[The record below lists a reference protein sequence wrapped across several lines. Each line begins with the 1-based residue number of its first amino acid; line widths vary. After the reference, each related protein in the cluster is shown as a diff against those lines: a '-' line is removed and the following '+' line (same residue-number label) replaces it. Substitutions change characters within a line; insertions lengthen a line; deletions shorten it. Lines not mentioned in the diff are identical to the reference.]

1 MMAGDNVKNKV
12 LEVLGIIL
20 LILFLFPFFIVLI
33 NAAKPADQIIR
44 APLALPQKWGALFAN
59 MNRVIHSP
67 NMNYWK
73 SFFDSAIITVAS
85 LFTIVLF
92 SSMAA
97 WVLERNS
104 IKHNNKK
111 WANVIFYVL
120 VASMVIPFQV
130 VMLPVLSWYRS
141 VGKFT
146 GIGLLQSYKGSVF
159 AYIGFGCAMSVF
171 ILHGF
176 IKSIPLELEEAATID
191 GCTAEGVFGR
201 IVLPLLQPNFERHL
215 DLERLPFA
223 VAPFGPSR
231 KNPHA
236 PDCRHGLCRKLCKAV
251 GLDFDID
258 LARDAPGN
266 HFVHLRAE
274 VHHQRHGGRL
284 NKINL
289 SLTKKCRP
297 CRAAFF
303 SCRQRKKYVV
313 K

>member
-1 MMAGDNVKNKV
+1 MMAGDNVKNKI
-12 LEVLGIIL
+12 LEFLGIVL
-20 LILFLFPFFIVLI
+20 LILFLFPFFIVVI

-44 APLALPQKWGALFAN
+44 APLALPQKWGTLFAN

-111 WANVIFYVL
+111 WANVIFYLL

-130 VMLPVLSWYRS
+130 VMLPVLSWYRT

-191 GCTAEGVFGR
+191 GCTTEGVFGR
-201 IVLPLLQPNFERHL
+201 IVLPLLQPIQITVLILNGIWIWNDYLLPSLLLGQAGKIRTLPIAVMGFVGSYVKQW
-215 DLERLPFA
+215 DLILTSTLLAMLPIIILFIFA
-223 VAPFGPSR
+223 
-231 KNPHA
+231 
-236 PDCRHGLCRKLCKAV
+236 
-251 GLDFDID
+251 
-258 LARDAPGN
+258 
-266 HFVHLRAE
+266 
-274 VHHQRHGGRL
+274 Q
-284 NKINL
+284 
-289 SLTKKCRP
+289 
-297 CRAAFF
+297 
-303 SCRQRKKYVV
+303 KYIIKGMVEGSI

>member
-12 LEVLGIIL
+12 LEFLGIVL
-20 LILFLFPFFIVLI
+20 LILFLFPFFIVVI
-33 NAAKPADQIIR
+33 NAAK
-44 APLALPQKWGALFAN
+44 WGTLFAN

-111 WANVIFYVL
+111 WANVIFYLL

-130 VMLPVLSWYRS
+130 VMLPVLSWYRT

-191 GCTAEGVFGR
+191 GCTTEGVFGR
-201 IVLPLLQPNFERHL
+201 IVLPLLQPIQITVLILNGIWIWNDYLLPSLLLGQAGKIRTLPIAVMGFVGSYVKQW
-215 DLERLPFA
+215 DLILTSTLLAMLPIIILFIFA
-223 VAPFGPSR
+223 
-231 KNPHA
+231 
-236 PDCRHGLCRKLCKAV
+236 
-251 GLDFDID
+251 
-258 LARDAPGN
+258 
-266 HFVHLRAE
+266 
-274 VHHQRHGGRL
+274 Q
-284 NKINL
+284 
-289 SLTKKCRP
+289 
-297 CRAAFF
+297 
-303 SCRQRKKYVV
+303 KYIIKGMVEGSS

>member
-1 MMAGDNVKNKV
+1 MMAGDNVKNKI
-12 LEVLGIIL
+12 LEALGIVL
-20 LILFLFPFFIVLI
+20 LILFLFPFFIVVI

-44 APLALPQKWGALFAN
+44 APLALPQKWGTLFAN

-73 SFFDSAIITVAS
+73 SFFDSVIITVAS

-104 IKHNNKK
+104 VKHNNKK
-111 WANVIFYVL
+111 WANVIFYLL

-130 VMLPVLSWYRS
+130 VMLPVLSWYRT
-141 VGKFT
+141 VGKFS

-201 IVLPLLQPNFERHL
+201 VVLPLLQPIQITVLILNGIWIWNDYLLPSLLLGQAGKIRTLPIAVMGFVGSYVKQW
-215 DLERLPFA
+215 DLILTSTLLAMLPVIVLFIFA
-223 VAPFGPSR
+223 
-231 KNPHA
+231 
-236 PDCRHGLCRKLCKAV
+236 
-251 GLDFDID
+251 
-258 LARDAPGN
+258 
-266 HFVHLRAE
+266 
-274 VHHQRHGGRL
+274 Q
-284 NKINL
+284 
-289 SLTKKCRP
+289 
-297 CRAAFF
+297 
-303 SCRQRKKYVV
+303 KYIIKGMVEGSI

>member
-12 LEVLGIIL
+12 LEALGIIL
-20 LILFLFPFFIVLI
+20 LILFLFPFFIVVI

-44 APLALPQKWGALFAN
+44 APLALPQKWGTLFAN

-73 SFFDSAIITVAS
+73 SFFDSVIITVAS

-104 IKHNNKK
+104 VKHNNKK
-111 WANVIFYVL
+111 WANVIFYLL

-130 VMLPVLSWYRS
+130 VMLPVLSWYRT

-201 IVLPLLQPNFERHL
+201 VVLPLLQPIQITVLILNGIWIWNDYLLPSLLLGQAGKIRTLPIAVMGFVGSYVKQW
-215 DLERLPFA
+215 DLILTSTLLAMLPVIVLFIFA
-223 VAPFGPSR
+223 
-231 KNPHA
+231 
-236 PDCRHGLCRKLCKAV
+236 
-251 GLDFDID
+251 
-258 LARDAPGN
+258 
-266 HFVHLRAE
+266 
-274 VHHQRHGGRL
+274 Q
-284 NKINL
+284 
-289 SLTKKCRP
+289 
-297 CRAAFF
+297 
-303 SCRQRKKYVV
+303 KYIIKGMVEGSI

>member
-12 LEVLGIIL
+12 LEALGIIL
-20 LILFLFPFFIVLI
+20 LILFLFPFFIVVI

-44 APLALPQKWGALFAN
+44 APLALPQKWGTLFAN

-73 SFFDSAIITVAS
+73 SFFDSVIITVAS

-111 WANVIFYVL
+111 WANVIFYLL

-130 VMLPVLSWYRS
+130 VMLPVLSWYRT
-141 VGKFT
+141 VGKFS

-201 IVLPLLQPNFERHL
+201 VVLPLLQPIQITVLILNGIWIWNDYLLPSLLLGQAGKIRTLPIAVMGFVGSYVKQW
-215 DLERLPFA
+215 DLILTSTLLAMLPVIVLFIFA
-223 VAPFGPSR
+223 
-231 KNPHA
+231 
-236 PDCRHGLCRKLCKAV
+236 
-251 GLDFDID
+251 
-258 LARDAPGN
+258 
-266 HFVHLRAE
+266 
-274 VHHQRHGGRL
+274 Q
-284 NKINL
+284 
-289 SLTKKCRP
+289 
-297 CRAAFF
+297 
-303 SCRQRKKYVV
+303 KYIIKGMVEGSI

>member
-1 MMAGDNVKNKV
+1 MMAGDNVKNKI
-12 LEVLGIIL
+12 LEALGIIL
-20 LILFLFPFFIVLI
+20 LILFLFPFFIVVI

-44 APLALPQKWGALFAN
+44 APLALPQKWGTLFAN

-73 SFFDSAIITVAS
+73 SFFDSVIITVAS

-111 WANVIFYVL
+111 WANVIFYLL

-130 VMLPVLSWYRS
+130 VMLPVLSWYRT
-141 VGKFT
+141 VGKFS

-201 IVLPLLQPNFERHL
+201 VVLPLLQPIQITVLILNGIWIWNDYLLPSLLLGQAGKIRTLPIAVMGFVGSYVKQW
-215 DLERLPFA
+215 DLILTSTLLAMLPVIVLFIFA
-223 VAPFGPSR
+223 
-231 KNPHA
+231 
-236 PDCRHGLCRKLCKAV
+236 
-251 GLDFDID
+251 
-258 LARDAPGN
+258 
-266 HFVHLRAE
+266 
-274 VHHQRHGGRL
+274 Q
-284 NKINL
+284 
-289 SLTKKCRP
+289 
-297 CRAAFF
+297 
-303 SCRQRKKYVV
+303 KYIIKGMVEGSI

>member
-12 LEVLGIIL
+12 LEFLGIVL
-20 LILFLFPFFIVLI
+20 LILFLFPFFIVVI

-44 APLALPQKWGALFAN
+44 APLALPQKWGTLFAN

-111 WANVIFYVL
+111 WANVIFYLL

-130 VMLPVLSWYRS
+130 VMLPVLSWYRT

-146 GIGLLQSYKGSVF
+146 GISLLQSYKGSVF

-201 IVLPLLQPNFERHL
+201 VVLPLLQPIQITVLILNGIWIWNDYLLPSLLLGQAGKIRTLPIAVMGFVGSYVKQW
-215 DLERLPFA
+215 DLILTSTLLAMLPVIILFIFA
-223 VAPFGPSR
+223 
-231 KNPHA
+231 
-236 PDCRHGLCRKLCKAV
+236 
-251 GLDFDID
+251 
-258 LARDAPGN
+258 
-266 HFVHLRAE
+266 
-274 VHHQRHGGRL
+274 Q
-284 NKINL
+284 
-289 SLTKKCRP
+289 
-297 CRAAFF
+297 
-303 SCRQRKKYVV
+303 KYIIKGMVEGSI

>member
-1 MMAGDNVKNKV
+1 MMAGDNVKNKI
-12 LEVLGIIL
+12 LEALGIVL
-20 LILFLFPFFIVLI
+20 LILFLFPFFIVVI

-44 APLALPQKWGALFAN
+44 APLALPQKWGTLFAN

-73 SFFDSAIITVAS
+73 SFFDSVIITVAS

-111 WANVIFYVL
+111 WANVIFYLL

-130 VMLPVLSWYRS
+130 VMLPVLSWYRT
-141 VGKFT
+141 VGKFS

-201 IVLPLLQPNFERHL
+201 VVLPLLQPIQITVLILNGIWIWNDYLLPSLLLGQAGKIRTLPIAVMGFVGSYVKQW
-215 DLERLPFA
+215 DLILTSTLLAMLPVIVLFIFA
-223 VAPFGPSR
+223 
-231 KNPHA
+231 
-236 PDCRHGLCRKLCKAV
+236 
-251 GLDFDID
+251 
-258 LARDAPGN
+258 
-266 HFVHLRAE
+266 
-274 VHHQRHGGRL
+274 Q
-284 NKINL
+284 
-289 SLTKKCRP
+289 
-297 CRAAFF
+297 
-303 SCRQRKKYVV
+303 KYIIKGMVEGSI

>member
-1 MMAGDNVKNKV
+1 MMAGDNVKNKI
-12 LEVLGIIL
+12 LEILGIVL
-20 LILFLFPFFIVLI
+20 LVLFLFPFFIVVI

-44 APLALPQKWGALFAN
+44 APLALPQKWSVLFAN

-73 SFFDSAIITVAS
+73 SFFDSVIITVAS

-111 WANVIFYVL
+111 WANVIFYLL

-130 VMLPVLSWYRS
+130 VMLPVLSWYRT

-201 IVLPLLQPNFERHL
+201 VVLPLLQPIQITVLILNGIWIWNDYLLPSLLLGQAGKIRTLPIAVMGFVGSYVKQW
-215 DLERLPFA
+215 DLILTSTLLAMLPVIILFIFA
-223 VAPFGPSR
+223 
-231 KNPHA
+231 
-236 PDCRHGLCRKLCKAV
+236 
-251 GLDFDID
+251 
-258 LARDAPGN
+258 
-266 HFVHLRAE
+266 
-274 VHHQRHGGRL
+274 Q
-284 NKINL
+284 
-289 SLTKKCRP
+289 
-297 CRAAFF
+297 
-303 SCRQRKKYVV
+303 KYIIKGMVEGSI

>member
-1 MMAGDNVKNKV
+1 MMAGDNVKNKI
-12 LEVLGIIL
+12 LEILGIVL
-20 LILFLFPFFIVLI
+20 LILFLFPFFIVVI

-44 APLALPQKWGALFAN
+44 APLALPQKWGTLFAN

-111 WANVIFYVL
+111 WANVIFYLL

-130 VMLPVLSWYRS
+130 VMLPVLSWYRT

-201 IVLPLLQPNFERHL
+201 IVLPLLQPIQITVLILNGIWIWNDYLLPSLLLGQAGKIRTLPIAVMGFVGSYVKQW
-215 DLERLPFA
+215 DLILTSTLLAMLPVIILFIFA
-223 VAPFGPSR
+223 
-231 KNPHA
+231 
-236 PDCRHGLCRKLCKAV
+236 
-251 GLDFDID
+251 
-258 LARDAPGN
+258 
-266 HFVHLRAE
+266 
-274 VHHQRHGGRL
+274 Q
-284 NKINL
+284 
-289 SLTKKCRP
+289 
-297 CRAAFF
+297 
-303 SCRQRKKYVV
+303 KYIIKGMVEGSI

>member
-1 MMAGDNVKNKV
+1 MMAGDNVKNKI
-12 LEVLGIIL
+12 LEILGIVL
-20 LILFLFPFFIVLI
+20 LILFLFPFFIVVI

-44 APLALPQKWGALFAN
+44 APLALPQKWGTLFAN

-111 WANVIFYVL
+111 WANVIFYLL

-130 VMLPVLSWYRS
+130 VMLPVLSWYRT

-191 GCTAEGVFGR
+191 GCTTEGVFGR
-201 IVLPLLQPNFERHL
+201 IVLPLLQPIQITVLILNGIWIWNDYLLPSLLLGQAGKIRTLPIAVMGFVGSYVKQW
-215 DLERLPFA
+215 DLILTSTLLAMLPVIILFIFA
-223 VAPFGPSR
+223 
-231 KNPHA
+231 
-236 PDCRHGLCRKLCKAV
+236 
-251 GLDFDID
+251 
-258 LARDAPGN
+258 
-266 HFVHLRAE
+266 
-274 VHHQRHGGRL
+274 Q
-284 NKINL
+284 
-289 SLTKKCRP
+289 
-297 CRAAFF
+297 
-303 SCRQRKKYVV
+303 KYIIKGMVEGSI

>member
-12 LEVLGIIL
+12 LEALGIIL
-20 LILFLFPFFIVLI
+20 LILFLFPFFIVVI

-44 APLALPQKWGALFAN
+44 APLALPQKWGTLFAN

-73 SFFDSAIITVAS
+73 SFFDSVIITVAS

-104 IKHNNKK
+104 VKHNNKK
-111 WANVIFYVL
+111 WANVIFYLL

-130 VMLPVLSWYRS
+130 VMLPVLSWYRT
-141 VGKFT
+141 VGKFS

-159 AYIGFGCAMSVF
+159 ADIGFGCAMSVF

-201 IVLPLLQPNFERHL
+201 VVLPLLQPIQITVLILNGIWIWNDYL
-215 DLERLPFA
+215 LP
-223 VAPFGPSR
+223 S
-231 KNPHA
+231 
-236 PDCRHGLCRKLCKAV
+236 LL
-251 GLDFDID
+251 
-258 LARDAPGN
+258 LARLEKSAR
-266 HFVHLRAE
+266 FQSRSWA
-274 VHHQRHGGRL
+274 
-284 NKINL
+284 L
-289 SLTKKCRP
+289 SEAT
-297 CRAAFF
+297 
-303 SCRQRKKYVV
+303 
-313 K
+313 

>member
-191 GCTAEGVFGR
+191 GCTTEGVFGR
-201 IVLPLLQPNFERHL
+201 IVLPLLQPIQITVLILNGIWIWNDYLLPSLLLGQAGKIRTLPIAVMGFVGSYVKQW
-215 DLERLPFA
+215 DLILTSTLLAMLPVIILFIFA
-223 VAPFGPSR
+223 
-231 KNPHA
+231 
-236 PDCRHGLCRKLCKAV
+236 
-251 GLDFDID
+251 
-258 LARDAPGN
+258 
-266 HFVHLRAE
+266 
-274 VHHQRHGGRL
+274 Q
-284 NKINL
+284 
-289 SLTKKCRP
+289 
-297 CRAAFF
+297 
-303 SCRQRKKYVV
+303 KYIIKGMVEGSI

>member
-12 LEVLGIIL
+12 LEFLGIVL
-20 LILFLFPFFIVLI
+20 LILFLFPFFIVVI

-44 APLALPQKWGALFAN
+44 APLALPQKWGTLFAN

-111 WANVIFYVL
+111 WANVIFYLL

-130 VMLPVLSWYRS
+130 VMLPVLSWYRT

-191 GCTAEGVFGR
+191 GCTTEGVFGR
-201 IVLPLLQPNFERHL
+201 IVLPLLQPIQITVLILNGIWIWNDYLLPSLLLGQAGKIRTLPIAVMGFVGSYVKQW
-215 DLERLPFA
+215 DLILTSTLLAMLPVIILFIFA
-223 VAPFGPSR
+223 
-231 KNPHA
+231 
-236 PDCRHGLCRKLCKAV
+236 
-251 GLDFDID
+251 
-258 LARDAPGN
+258 
-266 HFVHLRAE
+266 
-274 VHHQRHGGRL
+274 Q
-284 NKINL
+284 
-289 SLTKKCRP
+289 
-297 CRAAFF
+297 
-303 SCRQRKKYVV
+303 KYIIKGMVEGSI

>member
-1 MMAGDNVKNKV
+1 MMAGDNVKNKI
-12 LEVLGIIL
+12 LEILGIVL
-20 LILFLFPFFIVLI
+20 LVLFLFPFFIVVI

-44 APLALPQKWGALFAN
+44 APLALPQKWGTLFAN

-111 WANVIFYVL
+111 WANVIFYLL

-130 VMLPVLSWYRS
+130 VMLPVLSWYRT

-191 GCTAEGVFGR
+191 GCTTEGVFGR
-201 IVLPLLQPNFERHL
+201 IVLPLLQPIQITVLILNGIWIWNDYLLPSLLLGQAGKIRTLPIAVMGFVGSYVKQW
-215 DLERLPFA
+215 DLILTSTLLAMLPIIILFIFA
-223 VAPFGPSR
+223 
-231 KNPHA
+231 
-236 PDCRHGLCRKLCKAV
+236 
-251 GLDFDID
+251 
-258 LARDAPGN
+258 
-266 HFVHLRAE
+266 
-274 VHHQRHGGRL
+274 Q
-284 NKINL
+284 
-289 SLTKKCRP
+289 
-297 CRAAFF
+297 
-303 SCRQRKKYVV
+303 KYIIKGMVEGSI

>member
-12 LEVLGIIL
+12 LEALGIVL
-20 LILFLFPFFIVLI
+20 LILFLFPFFIVVI

-44 APLALPQKWGALFAN
+44 APLALPQKWGTLFAN

-73 SFFDSAIITVAS
+73 SFFDSVIITVAS

-111 WANVIFYVL
+111 WANVIFYLL

-130 VMLPVLSWYRS
+130 VMLPVLSWYRT

-201 IVLPLLQPNFERHL
+201 VVLPLLQPIQITVLILNGIWIWNDYLLPSLLLGQAGKIRTLPIAVMGFVGSYVKQW
-215 DLERLPFA
+215 DLILTSTLLAMLPVIVLFIFA
-223 VAPFGPSR
+223 
-231 KNPHA
+231 
-236 PDCRHGLCRKLCKAV
+236 
-251 GLDFDID
+251 
-258 LARDAPGN
+258 
-266 HFVHLRAE
+266 
-274 VHHQRHGGRL
+274 Q
-284 NKINL
+284 
-289 SLTKKCRP
+289 
-297 CRAAFF
+297 
-303 SCRQRKKYVV
+303 KYIIKGMVEGSI

>member
-1 MMAGDNVKNKV
+1 MAGDNVKNKI
-12 LEVLGIIL
+12 LEILGIVL
-20 LILFLFPFFIVLI
+20 LILFLFPFFIVVI

-44 APLALPQKWGALFAN
+44 APLALPQKWGTLFAN

-111 WANVIFYVL
+111 WANVIFYLL

-130 VMLPVLSWYRS
+130 VMLPVLSWYRT

-191 GCTAEGVFGR
+191 GCTSEGVFGR
-201 IVLPLLQPNFERHL
+201 IVLPLLQPIQITVLILNGIWIWNDYLLPSLLLGQAGKIRTLPIAVMGFVGSYVKQW
-215 DLERLPFA
+215 DLILTSTLLAMLPIIILFIFA
-223 VAPFGPSR
+223 
-231 KNPHA
+231 
-236 PDCRHGLCRKLCKAV
+236 
-251 GLDFDID
+251 
-258 LARDAPGN
+258 
-266 HFVHLRAE
+266 
-274 VHHQRHGGRL
+274 Q
-284 NKINL
+284 
-289 SLTKKCRP
+289 
-297 CRAAFF
+297 
-303 SCRQRKKYVV
+303 KYIIKGMVEGSI

>member
-201 IVLPLLQPNFERHL
+201 IVLPLLQPIQITVLILNGIWIWNDYLLPSLLLGQAGKIRTLPIAVMGFVGSYVKQW
-215 DLERLPFA
+215 DLILTSTLLAMLPVIILFIFA
-223 VAPFGPSR
+223 
-231 KNPHA
+231 
-236 PDCRHGLCRKLCKAV
+236 
-251 GLDFDID
+251 
-258 LARDAPGN
+258 
-266 HFVHLRAE
+266 
-274 VHHQRHGGRL
+274 Q
-284 NKINL
+284 
-289 SLTKKCRP
+289 
-297 CRAAFF
+297 
-303 SCRQRKKYVV
+303 KYIIKGMVEGSI

>member
-12 LEVLGIIL
+12 LEALGIVL

-85 LFTIVLF
+85 LFTIVVF

-111 WANVIFYVL
+111 WANIIFYVL

-191 GCTAEGVFGR
+191 GCTTEGVFGR
-201 IVLPLLQPNFERHL
+201 IVLPLLQPIQITVLILNGIWIWNDYLLPSLLLGQAGKIRTLPIAVMGFVGSYVKQW
-215 DLERLPFA
+215 DLILTSTLLAMLPVIILFIFA
-223 VAPFGPSR
+223 
-231 KNPHA
+231 
-236 PDCRHGLCRKLCKAV
+236 
-251 GLDFDID
+251 
-258 LARDAPGN
+258 
-266 HFVHLRAE
+266 
-274 VHHQRHGGRL
+274 Q
-284 NKINL
+284 
-289 SLTKKCRP
+289 
-297 CRAAFF
+297 
-303 SCRQRKKYVV
+303 KYIIKGMVEGSI

>member
-1 MMAGDNVKNKV
+1 MMAGDNVKNKI
-12 LEVLGIIL
+12 LEILGIVL
-20 LILFLFPFFIVLI
+20 LILFLFPFFIVVI

-44 APLALPQKWGALFAN
+44 APLALPQKWGTLFAN

-111 WANVIFYVL
+111 WANVIFYLL

-130 VMLPVLSWYRS
+130 VMLPVLSWYRT

-191 GCTAEGVFGR
+191 GCTTEGVFGR
-201 IVLPLLQPNFERHL
+201 IVLPLLQPIQITVLILNGIWIWNDYLLPSLLLGQAGKIRTLPIAVMGFVGSYVKQW
-215 DLERLPFA
+215 DLILTSTLLAMLPIIILFIFA
-223 VAPFGPSR
+223 
-231 KNPHA
+231 
-236 PDCRHGLCRKLCKAV
+236 
-251 GLDFDID
+251 
-258 LARDAPGN
+258 
-266 HFVHLRAE
+266 
-274 VHHQRHGGRL
+274 Q
-284 NKINL
+284 
-289 SLTKKCRP
+289 
-297 CRAAFF
+297 
-303 SCRQRKKYVV
+303 KYIIKGMVEGSI

>member
-12 LEVLGIIL
+12 LEVLGIVL

-201 IVLPLLQPNFERHL
+201 IVLPLLQPIQITVLILNGIWIWNDYLLPSLLLGQAGKIRTLPIAVMGFVGSYVKQW
-215 DLERLPFA
+215 DLILTSTLLAMLPVIILFIFA
-223 VAPFGPSR
+223 
-231 KNPHA
+231 
-236 PDCRHGLCRKLCKAV
+236 
-251 GLDFDID
+251 
-258 LARDAPGN
+258 
-266 HFVHLRAE
+266 
-274 VHHQRHGGRL
+274 Q
-284 NKINL
+284 
-289 SLTKKCRP
+289 
-297 CRAAFF
+297 
-303 SCRQRKKYVV
+303 KYIIKGMVEGSI

>member
-1 MMAGDNVKNKV
+1 MMAGDKVKNKV
-12 LEVLGIIL
+12 LEALGIVL

-111 WANVIFYVL
+111 WANIIFYVL

-201 IVLPLLQPNFERHL
+201 IVLPLLQPIQITVLILNGIWIWNDYLLPSLLLGQAGKIRTLPIAVMGFVGSYVKQW
-215 DLERLPFA
+215 DLILTSTLLAMLPVIILFIFA
-223 VAPFGPSR
+223 
-231 KNPHA
+231 
-236 PDCRHGLCRKLCKAV
+236 
-251 GLDFDID
+251 
-258 LARDAPGN
+258 
-266 HFVHLRAE
+266 
-274 VHHQRHGGRL
+274 Q
-284 NKINL
+284 
-289 SLTKKCRP
+289 
-297 CRAAFF
+297 
-303 SCRQRKKYVV
+303 KYIIKGMVEGSI

>member
-12 LEVLGIIL
+12 LEALGIVL
-20 LILFLFPFFIVLI
+20 LILFLFPFFIVVI

-44 APLALPQKWGALFAN
+44 APLALPQKWGTLFAN

-73 SFFDSAIITVAS
+73 SFFDSVIITVAS

-111 WANVIFYVL
+111 WANVIFYLL

-130 VMLPVLSWYRS
+130 VMLPVLSWYRT
-141 VGKFT
+141 VGKFS

-201 IVLPLLQPNFERHL
+201 VVLPLLQPIQITVLILNGIWIWNDYLLPSLLLGQAGKIRTLPIAVMGFVGSYVKQW
-215 DLERLPFA
+215 DLILTSTLLAMLPVIVLFIFA
-223 VAPFGPSR
+223 
-231 KNPHA
+231 
-236 PDCRHGLCRKLCKAV
+236 
-251 GLDFDID
+251 
-258 LARDAPGN
+258 
-266 HFVHLRAE
+266 
-274 VHHQRHGGRL
+274 Q
-284 NKINL
+284 
-289 SLTKKCRP
+289 
-297 CRAAFF
+297 
-303 SCRQRKKYVV
+303 KYIIKGMVEGSI

>member
-1 MMAGDNVKNKV
+1 MMAGDSVKNKI
-12 LEVLGIIL
+12 LEVLGIVL

-73 SFFDSAIITVAS
+73 SFFDSVIITVAS

-104 IKHNNKK
+104 VKHNNKK
-111 WANVIFYVL
+111 WAHVIFYLL

-130 VMLPVLSWYRS
+130 VMLPVLSWYRT

-201 IVLPLLQPNFERHL
+201 VVLPLLQPIQITVLILNGIWIWNDYLLPSLLLGQAGKIRTLPIAVMGFVGSYVKQW
-215 DLERLPFA
+215 DLILTSTLLAMLPVIVLFIFA
-223 VAPFGPSR
+223 
-231 KNPHA
+231 
-236 PDCRHGLCRKLCKAV
+236 
-251 GLDFDID
+251 
-258 LARDAPGN
+258 
-266 HFVHLRAE
+266 
-274 VHHQRHGGRL
+274 Q
-284 NKINL
+284 
-289 SLTKKCRP
+289 
-297 CRAAFF
+297 
-303 SCRQRKKYVV
+303 KYIIKGMVEGSI

>member
-12 LEVLGIIL
+12 LEFLGIVL
-20 LILFLFPFFIVLI
+20 LILFLFPFFIVVI

-44 APLALPQKWGALFAN
+44 APLALPQKWGTLFAN

-111 WANVIFYVL
+111 WANVIFYLL

-130 VMLPVLSWYRS
+130 VMLPVLSWYRT

-201 IVLPLLQPNFERHL
+201 IVLPLLQPIQITVLILNGIWIWNDYLLPSLLLGQAGKIRTLPIAVMGFVGSYVKQW
-215 DLERLPFA
+215 DLILTSTLLAMLPVIILFIFA
-223 VAPFGPSR
+223 
-231 KNPHA
+231 
-236 PDCRHGLCRKLCKAV
+236 
-251 GLDFDID
+251 
-258 LARDAPGN
+258 
-266 HFVHLRAE
+266 
-274 VHHQRHGGRL
+274 Q
-284 NKINL
+284 
-289 SLTKKCRP
+289 
-297 CRAAFF
+297 
-303 SCRQRKKYVV
+303 KYIIKGMVEGSI

>member
-1 MMAGDNVKNKV
+1 MMAGDNVKNKI
-12 LEVLGIIL
+12 LEALGIIL
-20 LILFLFPFFIVLI
+20 LILFLFPFFIVVI

-44 APLALPQKWGALFAN
+44 APLALPQKWGTLFAN

-73 SFFDSAIITVAS
+73 SFFDSVIITVAS

-104 IKHNNKK
+104 VKHNNKK
-111 WANVIFYVL
+111 WANVIFYLL

-130 VMLPVLSWYRS
+130 VMLPVLSWYRT
-141 VGKFT
+141 VGKFS

-201 IVLPLLQPNFERHL
+201 VVLPLLQPIQITVLILNGIWIWNDYLLPSLLLGQAGKIRTLPIAVMGFVGSYVKQW
-215 DLERLPFA
+215 DLILTSTLLAMLPVIVLFIFA
-223 VAPFGPSR
+223 
-231 KNPHA
+231 
-236 PDCRHGLCRKLCKAV
+236 
-251 GLDFDID
+251 
-258 LARDAPGN
+258 
-266 HFVHLRAE
+266 
-274 VHHQRHGGRL
+274 Q
-284 NKINL
+284 
-289 SLTKKCRP
+289 
-297 CRAAFF
+297 
-303 SCRQRKKYVV
+303 KYIIKGMVEGSI